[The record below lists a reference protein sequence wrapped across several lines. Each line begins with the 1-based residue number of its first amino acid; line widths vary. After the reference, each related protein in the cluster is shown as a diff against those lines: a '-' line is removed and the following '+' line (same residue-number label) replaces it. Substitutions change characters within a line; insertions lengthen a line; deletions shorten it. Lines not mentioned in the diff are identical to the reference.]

1 MEQEGKKKK
10 THFIKAF
17 WEWIVGILFVIT
29 FLGVVFVYFFL
40 DSIVKNRIVEGV
52 NHASAGL
59 YVLEIEDLTAEFW
72 TGAIKMNNVW
82 LRPDGTVLQKMR
94 EVDSMAYIPNVNLR
108 LDSVSISSIRWL
120 RYLLSNKKLEI
131 GTVRISKPDC
141 IVQAHLNYNST
152 IKESN
157 RNFLDYLPGMIAAF
171 TGSLRI
177 DAIEVDEGNVHFDL
191 HTKEG
196 MIHQLA
202 DSIKM
207 DIRKILIDTLS
218 PRSALYSEKALIDIR
233 NYRFSTPDNLSSL
246 KIKRIY
252 GRVEDSILTIVN
264 INYRH
269 KDSLNEKY
277 PDEVHVNIKD
287 VETKGVDFRHLLQNQ
302 KVALR
307 TMKFKE
313 PHVRI
318 LSSGIKPVDSSKV
331 AAQSSDSSILNQISP
346 YIAENFLMDSFSIE
360 NGFVSYD
367 INSNKDKTHQSA
379 ENIYLHF
386 TSINL
391 DSIKQKSSKSIE
403 DVNLKLRNYIFT
415 KDDNLELS
423 INSFYASVKDSLLS
437 LKKFSFKSFGED
449 TFQVEAAVFK
459 GNGMDYIEMARNK
472 RANLEAITILNPDI
486 LIISN
491 PSKDPTGKAKVKTR
505 NGRKFFEESL
515 GPLVDA
521 SLKAKNVIIKDGKI
535 TSFIRTRHSTIEQ
548 TGNNL
553 SLIIKDLKFD
563 SSSANRYEFYESFN
577 LDVNQYSVKVHGENF
592 KIDIANVQADSKNG
606 RLDLNDVEVSQ
617 IRSYGPEQRYFFI
630 NKIKHALASNVDFER
645 FLIWQEVHTRRLTI
659 DEMDL
664 RIFLDEGK
672 AVRPSY
678 ASDMPQDLMRKLPFY
693 LRVDT
698 VKINNSNIAY
708 LDQDKK
714 LNEPGRITFE
724 RLDLLALN
732 FTNDSTIMT
741 DAYPATLEGKTYI
754 MGKGLLKFRIII
766 PLLSKAFDTYFSGS
780 IDTLDGK
787 AFNSLLAFADVQI
800 TRGRILPG
808 EFQVEINE
816 GSAAGRLR
824 FQYEDLHL
832 KVINPKSHKVAKLKS
847 LVGNFM
853 VKNGNPKKKGDD
865 PEIVPVCGKISN
877 EDGFF
882 YFMWKVLRDGIITTV
897 TKDSVYDTFVKH

>member
-10 THFIKAF
+10 THFIRAF
-17 WEWIVGILFVIT
+17 WEWVVGILFVVAFLIT
-29 FLGVVFVYFFL
+29 VFVYFFL
-40 DSIVKNRIVEGV
+40 DSVVKNRIVEGV
-52 NHASAGL
+52 NHASEGL
-59 YVLEIEDLTAEFW
+59 YILEIEDLSAEFW
-72 TGAIKMNNVW
+72 SGAIKMNNVW
-82 LRPDGTVLQKMR
+82 LRPDGTVLQKMK
-94 EVDSMAYIPNVNLR
+94 EIDSAAYIPNVNLR

-131 GTVRISKPDC
+131 GTVRIRKPDC
-141 IVQAHLNYNST
+141 IVQAHLNYTST

-157 RNFLDYLPGMIAAF
+157 QNFLDYLPGIIAAF

-196 MIHQLA
+196 MIHQIA

-207 DIRKILIDTLS
+207 DIRKILIDTIS

-233 NYRFSTPDNLSSL
+233 NYRFSTPDNLSAL

-252 GRVEDSILTIVN
+252 GKVEDSILTIVN

-269 KDSLNEKY
+269 KDSLYEKY
-277 PDEVHVNIKD
+277 PDEVHVNIKNI
-287 VETKGVDFRHLLQNQ
+287 ETKGVDFRHLLQNQ
-302 KVALR
+302 KIALR

-313 PHVRI
+313 PHVRV
-318 LSSGIKPVDSSKV
+318 LSSGVQIADSSNL
-331 AAQSSDSSILNQISP
+331 AIQGSDTSILNQISP
-346 YIAENFLMDSFSIE
+346 YMAENFLMDTFSID
-360 NGFVSYD
+360 NGFVNYE
-367 INSNKDKTHQSA
+367 INNPKDRIHQSA
-379 ENIYLHF
+379 ENIYLQF

-391 DSIKQKSSKSIE
+391 DSIKRKSSKSIE

-415 KDDNLELS
+415 KNDQLDLR
-423 INSFYASVKDSLLS
+423 INSFYASVKDSILD
-437 LKKFSFKSFGED
+437 LKKFSFNSFAED
-449 TFQVEAAVFK
+449 TFQIKGYMFK
-459 GNGMDYIEMARNK
+459 GNGMDYVEMARNK
-472 RANLEAITILNPDI
+472 RATIHTVTILNPDI
-486 LIISN
+486 YIISN
-491 PSKDPTGKAKVKTR
+491 PSKDSTLKTKLKTR

-521 SLKAKNVIIKDGKI
+521 SFHAQNVVLKNGTIK
-535 TSFIRTRHSTIEQ
+535 SFIRTRHSTIEQ
-548 TGNNL
+548 TGSNL
-553 SLIIKDLKFD
+553 NLTIHNLRFD
-563 SSSANRYEFYESFN
+563 SSSANRYEFYENFN
-577 LDVNQYSVKVHGENF
+577 LGLNDYSVKVHGENF
-592 KIDIANVQADSKNG
+592 KIDVSDVQADSKKSTLNLNG
-606 RLDLNDVEVSQ
+606 IEVSQ
-617 IRSYGPEQRYFFI
+617 IRSYGAEQRYYFI
-630 NKIKHALASNVDFER
+630 NKICSARASSIDFER
-645 FLIWQEVHTRRLTI
+645 FLIWQEVHTRRLDI
-659 DEMDL
+659 NQMDL

-714 LNEPGRITFE
+714 LKEPGRITFE

-732 FTNDSTIMT
+732 FTNDSTLMT
-741 DAYPATLEGKTYI
+741 DAYPAIMDGKTYI

-766 PLLSKAFDTYFSGS
+766 PLLSKKFDTYFSGT
-780 IDTLDGK
+780 IDTMDGK
-787 AFNSLLAFADVQI
+787 AFNSLLAFADIQI

-808 EFQVEINE
+808 EFQVEINH
-816 GSAAGRLR
+816 GSAAGRMK
-824 FQYEDLHL
+824 FQYEDLHI
-832 KVINPKSHKVAKLKS
+832 KVVNPKSHKVAKLKS

-853 VKNGNPKKKGDD
+853 LKNGNPKKKGSD
-865 PEIVPVCGKISN
+865 PEIVPVSGKISN

-882 YFMWKVLRDGIITTV
+882 YFMWKVLRDGIVTTV
-897 TKDSVYDTFVKH
+897 TKDSVYGTFVKQ